1 MNKKAENWAGNALAI
16 RNAKVT
22 GSPEFARIRA
32 AVIAAV
38 LADLCGFGAEAVPQ
52 ELIARGG
59 LSAMI
64 RAEIEKLT
72 AGMEEDW
79 GKLGKGNP
87 FQDNLL
93 GGIGELRYEIQTAL
107 SKKS

>member
-1 MNKKAENWAGNALAI
+1 MNTKADNWAGNALAI

-22 GSPEFARIRA
+22 GNPDFARIRA
-32 AVIAAV
+32 AVVAAV
-38 LADLCGFGAEAVPQ
+38 LANLSGGAAAVHQ
-52 ELIARGG
+52 ELAARGG
-59 LSAMI
+59 ISAMI
-64 RAEIEKLT
+64 RAEIDRLT

-107 SKKS
+107 SKIVS